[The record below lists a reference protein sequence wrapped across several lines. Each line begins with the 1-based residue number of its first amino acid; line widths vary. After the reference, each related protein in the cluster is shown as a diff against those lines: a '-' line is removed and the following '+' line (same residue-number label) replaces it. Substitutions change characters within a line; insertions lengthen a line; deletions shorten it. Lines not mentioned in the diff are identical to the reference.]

1 MGTCILMGNV
11 SAFRISMSDD
21 WKTNL
26 AKCPSSDDL
35 FKDSTCGTEHTKATV
50 YLHGTLHWKNL
61 GLVICRSTTSD
72 LIKMA
77 NKITTFFTEQASSSV
92 RMLSSVN
99 YLPPLDG
106 DAVSSL
112 ANPLSTQSVQK
123 NEKEQNKD

>member
-1 MGTCILMGNV
+1 MCYIL
-11 SAFRISMSDD
+11 DE
-21 WKTNL
+21 
-26 AKCPSSDDL
+26 L

-50 YLHGTLHWKNL
+50 FLRGTLHWKNM
-61 GLVICRSTTSD
+61 GLVICRSTTGD

-77 NKITTFFTEQASSSV
+77 NKITTFITEQKSSSA

-112 ANPLSTQSVQK
+112 ANPLNTQTVQK
-123 NEKEQNKD
+123 NEQNKDGMWLFYAFIQA

>member
-1 MGTCILMGNV
+1 M
-11 SAFRISMSDD
+11 
-21 WKTNL
+21 
-26 AKCPSSDDL
+26 
-35 FKDSTCGTEHTKATV
+35 
-50 YLHGTLHWKNL
+50 

-123 NEKEQNKD
+123 NAKEHNKDGMYSSSTIQANSARKMLSENVCGNLKAFH

>member
-1 MGTCILMGNV
+1 M
-11 SAFRISMSDD
+11 
-21 WKTNL
+21 
-26 AKCPSSDDL
+26 
-35 FKDSTCGTEHTKATV
+35 
-50 YLHGTLHWKNL
+50 

-123 NEKEQNKD
+123 NAKEHSKDGTYKAKRKKNLAKNRRKRFNFILLSTSFLFLLLPGQ